1 MTTQEMI
8 FDYLKVQGLVPEY
21 DEDKDIRFKYQMR
34 NFVVSNY
41 PDDRQFLQIMMPF
54 IFDVTA
60 ETRVA
65 ALEAC
70 NKINLSK
77 KIVKAVVMG
86 EGVFLMTEVLLD
98 ETPEPS
104 VMVPRMLDMLVGAQ
118 QSFYDTLRERDSG
131 IVFARR
137 ARLPERG
144 GASVGVRS
152 AVSGTVFGT
161 GGARVRLPRGGG
173 AGTEREMFRPASS
186 LRGTVRFPER
196 TPLWHGSCDHNRQ
209 LHRNNYLM

>member
-21 DEDKDIRFKYQMR
+21 DEDKDIRFKY
-34 NFVVSNY
+34 

-60 ETRVA
+60 ENRVA

-118 QSFYDTLRERDSG
+118 QSFYDTLRE
-131 IVFARR
+131 
-137 ARLPERG
+137 
-144 GASVGVRS
+144 
-152 AVSGTVFGT
+152 
-161 GGARVRLPRGGG
+161 
-173 AGTEREMFRPASS
+173 M
-186 LRGTVRFPER
+186 
-196 TPLWHGSCDHNRQ
+196 
-209 LHRNNYLM
+209 

>member
-60 ETRVA
+60 ENRVA

-70 NKINLSK
+70 NK
-77 KIVKAVVMG
+77 
-86 EGVFLMTEVLLD
+86 
-98 ETPEPS
+98 
-104 VMVPRMLDMLVGAQ
+104 
-118 QSFYDTLRERDSG
+118 
-131 IVFARR
+131 
-137 ARLPERG
+137 RLPQMSTSIRH
-144 GASVGVRS
+144 
-152 AVSGTVFGT
+152 TPM
-161 GGARVRLPRGGG
+161 RL
-173 AGTEREMFRPASS
+173 
-186 LRGTVRFPER
+186 
-196 TPLWHGSCDHNRQ
+196 TPLASCASASM
-209 LHRNNYLM
+209 LLLKA